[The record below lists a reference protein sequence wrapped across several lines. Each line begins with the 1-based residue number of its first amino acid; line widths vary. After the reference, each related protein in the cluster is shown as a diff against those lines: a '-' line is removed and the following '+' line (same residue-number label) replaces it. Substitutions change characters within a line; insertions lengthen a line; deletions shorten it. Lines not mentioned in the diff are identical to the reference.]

1 MAQILV
7 RINRAILLSSR
18 PLFLKCI
25 SEPQNGS
32 SQIPLISR
40 FLSILTPNPLTFNQ
54 MPLLQSF
61 IPTIQQS
68 CGMKVKGKLR
78 RRCKDCYFVWR
89 EESKLF

>member
-1 MAQILV
+1 MAQVLV
-7 RINRAILLSSR
+7 RINRAILLSSQ
-18 PLFLKCI
+18 PLFLKCM
-25 SEPQNGS
+25 SGS

-40 FLSILTPNPLTFNQ
+40 FFSILTPNPLTFNQ

-61 IPTIQQS
+61 VPTIQQS